1 MNEKIVVL
9 NEYLRNQD
17 WMAGLI
23 TSKEN
28 IYYLSGFDYEP
39 HERFV
44 GIFLIGHKPLFVLPE
59 MEMEMLLESG
69 WDYDSLTYTD
79 SENVWEKISRFYGD
93 ATGTIKELAVEVSC
107 LSLKNVRHLK
117 QMFPNTRIKNLDP
130 KLTGMRMIKRPE
142 EIKKLKTAATY
153 ADYAINIGIDALKE
167 GVTELEVLAEI
178 EYKLKKAGIRELSF
192 SPMVLFG
199 NNSSKPHG
207 ETGENQLKSGDTV
220 IFDLGVKYEGYC
232 SDITRTVI
240 FKELKDEVKK
250 MYETVLKANASAL
263 KECKPGNRIRN
274 IDSAARHEISANGYG
289 PYFPHRIGHGL
300 GINIHEEPS
309 LHSENENSLKTG
321 MVLTVE
327 PGIYIPGLGGIRIE
341 DDVVITDNGC
351 EVLTK
356 FPKDLQVVKGTF

>member
-1 MNEKIVVL
+1 MNGKIVNL
-9 NEYLRNQD
+9 FGYLRNQD
-17 WMAGLI
+17 GMAGLI

-28 IYYLSGFDYEP
+28 IYYTSGFDYEP

-44 GIFLIGHKPLFVLPE
+44 GIFLIGQKPLFVLPE

-69 WDYDSLTYTD
+69 WEYDSLTYTD
-79 SENVWEKISRFYGD
+79 SENVWEKISSFYGEG
-93 ATGTIKELAVEVSC
+93 TGSIMNLAVEESS
-107 LSLKNVRHLK
+107 LSLKNVRQLK
-117 QMFPNTRIKNLDP
+117 QVFPNMRIRNLDS
-130 KLTGMRMIKRPE
+130 KLTGMRMIKSPE

-167 GVTELEVLAEI
+167 GITELEVLAEI

-207 ETGENQLKSGDTV
+207 ETGENKLKSGDTV

-232 SDITRTVI
+232 SDITRTVV
-240 FKELKDEVKK
+240 FKELKDEVRK
-250 MYETVLKANASAL
+250 MYETVLKANAAAL
-263 KECKPGNRIRN
+263 KECRPGNQIRN
-274 IDSAARHEISANGYG
+274 IDAAARHEIEANGFG

-300 GINIHEEPS
+300 GIDVHEEPS

-327 PGIYIPGLGGIRIE
+327 PGIYIPGMGGVRIE

-351 EVLTK
+351 EVLTN
-356 FPKDLQVVKGTF
+356 FPKELQVVKGTF